1 MVRALL
7 ICSLYNIASFR
18 RLCLAISENLAY
30 RWFWFL
36 TIDDPAFDH
45 SSISHFIYRIGCEGF
60 GAIFDGLNDELLRLG
75 LLSPKMY
82 VDSPLVKANVSGHGL
97 EPSGM
102 MVAEFNE
109 RAIELNTSS

>member
-45 SSISHFIYRIGCEGF
+45 SSISHFIYRIGREGF
-60 GAIFDGLNDELLRLG
+60 AGL
-75 LLSPKMY
+75 S
-82 VDSPLVKANVSGHGL
+82 AFQ
-97 EPSGM
+97 
-102 MVAEFNE
+102 A
-109 RAIELNTSS
+109 A